1 MGILLQEHLCNYCY
15 SPHRYFLFYYIPFTA
30 YNFAS
35 ISAEISEEEN
45 YQVRWLPDTLS
56 YTSPPSFWRTKTQ
69 SFERRESSFN
79 AFATPLMLSASLRNA
94 SETTL
99 YALARSHNSAQLS
112 VTPLLVNYHPWEAS
126 SVQGRLHATP
136 LICWFAGFTAPPSH
150 RAHYPAGYIN

>member
-1 MGILLQEHLCNYCY
+1 M
-15 SPHRYFLFYYIPFTA
+15 
-30 YNFAS
+30 
-35 ISAEISEEEN
+35 
-45 YQVRWLPDTLS
+45 
-56 YTSPPSFWRTKTQ
+56 
-69 SFERRESSFN
+69 RESSFN

-150 RAHYPAGYIN
+150 RAHYPAGYINWGVQVSVVFHSAFRAFEYSSFNSGNIPTSVTCLRGVLSFFPGLIHHINPFQEGFIFNECLEFSER